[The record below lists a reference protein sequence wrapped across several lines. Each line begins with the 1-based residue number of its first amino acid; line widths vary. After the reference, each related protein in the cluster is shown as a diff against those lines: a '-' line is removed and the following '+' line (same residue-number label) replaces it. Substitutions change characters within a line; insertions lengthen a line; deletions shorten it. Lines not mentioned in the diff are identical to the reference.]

1 MKRLM
6 TPSEQI
12 CDLVLDY
19 VSYTV
24 KIRMGVLAAADG
36 KFTETVDFDKLRT
49 VTGAASYL
57 SLGAL
62 VTGLLAITF

>member
-24 KIRMGVLAAADG
+24 KIRMGVLTAADG
-36 KFTETVDFDKLRT
+36 KFSETVDFDKLRT